1 MTFDKPQNGNPH
13 QLTVNQ
19 HCFPASCIKR
29 FAGIDGKVQ
38 LVLLPQEERV
48 SVKPAAKIF
57 CARWAWDQRAEHIFM
72 KEIEDKYHALANVI
86 ISNSKLALDTTQQ
99 EIITDMFALWNIRYH
114 WKGQPIEDRKI
125 EGAIG
130 VAVEYTKDQQEEL
143 EKHGITAIRPDLKI
157 PGRSLTGVSIQQN
170 LFSVRKQMH
179 DAHWGILSSRTGAFL
194 VPDHSPNSRM
204 MPLTPNLCLFSI
216 SENDEV
222 TESELADINARS
234 ISDSTDYYFAQNISK
249 CPR

>member
-1 MTFDKPQNGNPH
+1 MNFEKPQKGNPH

-29 FAGIDGKVQ
+29 FAGTDGKIQ
-38 LVLLPQEERV
+38 LVLLPQEEIV
-48 SVKPAAKIF
+48 TVGPAAEMF
-57 CARWAWDQRAEHIFM
+57 CVKRAWDQRAEHIFM

-86 ISNSKLALDTTQQ
+86 ISNNKLALDTNQQ
-99 EIITDMFALWNIRYH
+99 QIITDMFALWNIRYH
-114 WKGQPIEDRKI
+114 WKGQPIKDQNI
-125 EGAIG
+125 ERAIRA
-130 VAVEYTKDQQEEL
+130 AVEYTNDQQEEL

-157 PGRSLTGVSIQQN
+157 PGRSLTGLSIQQN

-204 MPLTPNLCLFSI
+204 MPLTPNLCLFAQSD
-216 SENDEV
+216 NDEV
-222 TESELADINARS
+222 TESELAEINARS
-234 ISDSTDYYFAQNISK
+234 ISDSTDYYFAKDISK